1 MSYRKR
7 KIEFNRFVVWC
18 LLIMISQSFFTTI
31 VTPSGELQCDN
42 DMKFHSAASC
52 SAVVKSKT
60 DFIYCVSRYVVN

>member
-1 MSYRKR
+1 MFTDND
-7 KIEFNRFVVWC
+7 IT
-18 LLIMISQSFFTTI
+18 IIFTTI